1 VRAYENFR
9 QSTIAFLK
17 VDTMQAR
24 PAQAVVRATSVSE
37 MVHQYLKDSILSGA
51 LLAGHAIRQDDI
63 ATRLDVSRAPV
74 REALNQLE
82 REGLVVLRPRRGYIV
97 ASLDPDEIEDI
108 FRIRMVLEEHA
119 GLIATE
125 RRTLTDVV
133 AAKKLVR
140 AMDGISAETS
150 DGIAEWASLN
160 REFHDTIYR
169 ASGVNRLRTIT
180 ANLRDTVEQYVRLD
194 LATANWRGAAQ
205 KEHRRILA
213 AFEAGDAKA
222 VAHLSREH
230 CQNTCERLI
239 SSLKRR
245 RATGHSGRQ
254 ADMRTNGREP

>member
-1 VRAYENFR
+1 
-9 QSTIAFLK
+9 
-17 VDTMQAR
+17 MQAR

-51 LLAGHAIRQDDI
+51 LMAGDAIRQDDI

-97 ASLDPDEIEDI
+97 ASLDPEEIEDI
-108 FRIRMVLEEHA
+108 FGIRMVLEEHA
-119 GLIATE
+119 GRVATE
-125 RRTLTDVV
+125 RRTLADVV

-140 AMDGISAETS
+140 AMDVIGAESSAE
-150 DGIAEWASLN
+150 IAEWARLN

-169 ASGVNRLRTIT
+169 ASGVNRLRTIA

-194 LATANWRGAAQ
+194 LATANWKGVAQ
-205 KEHRRILA
+205 KEHKRILT
-213 AFEAGDAKA
+213 AFEAGDAEA
-222 VAHLSREH
+222 VARLSREH

-245 RATGHSGRQ
+245 RVTGQSGRRV
-254 ADMRTNGREP
+254 DIRTHRREP